1 MRVVLICSAPNEKRR
16 IKIRRGKNKQDAWL
30 PEDLEVE
37 AVMFVRMKDAINEPR
52 PMPKP
57 AAKGAGWGQYNVD
70 LESSDDEPEQES
82 ETSASQPEQQCDSSS
97 DESVKASS
105 DESDG
110 SQPSSDESLSKR
122 PRLGSAP
129 AGSVPS
135 TTPPPTTAAQRGPER
150 AADIKVEQQIR
161 SLVARQ
167 CMLLRIHKDDH
178 RSNAD
183 IAFDYSQLVLLRHQH
198 VQRKWLDWEAP
209 LSKQDQINIWRE
221 ELYWWFLSERPKNCS
236 NKTKVQLRSIYRVW
250 LRQSF
255 GDVQA
260 IRDILRNSCCWATW
274 REIEFR
280 QNVMTADPNRKRDAS
295 CW

>member
-1 MRVVLICSAPNEKRR
+1 
-16 IKIRRGKNKQDAWL
+16 
-30 PEDLEVE
+30 
-37 AVMFVRMKDAINEPR
+37 MFRMMKDAINQ
-52 PMPKP
+52 PKP
-57 AAKGAGWGQYNVD
+57 TLNPEARAGVLCQYRVD
-70 LESSDDEPEQES
+70 LEPSDEEPDHQS
-82 ETSASQPEQQCDSSS
+82 ETSASQPGGFEADEPEQQSEKEMESSS
-97 DESVKASS
+97 DESDSWFNGA
-105 DESDG
+105 
-110 SQPSSDESLSKR
+110 QPRSEPLPKR
-122 PRLGSAP
+122 PRLCSAP

-150 AADIKVEQQIR
+150 AADIKVEQQIK

-167 CMLLRIHKDDH
+167 CMLLRIHQDDH

-183 IAFDYSQLVLLRHQH
+183 IAFDYSQLVRLRHQY
-198 VQRKWLDWEAP
+198 VQRKRLDWEAP
-209 LSKQDQINIWRE
+209 LSKKDQINIWKE
-221 ELYWWFLSERPKNCS
+221 ELYWWFLSERPKNWS
-236 NKTKVQLRSIYRVW
+236 KTKVQLHSIYRVW

-255 GDVQA
+255 GNVQA

>member
-1 MRVVLICSAPNEKRR
+1 ME
-16 IKIRRGKNKQDAWL
+16 
-30 PEDLEVE
+30 
-37 AVMFVRMKDAINEPR
+37 
-52 PMPKP
+52 
-57 AAKGAGWGQYNVD
+57 
-70 LESSDDEPEQES
+70 
-82 ETSASQPEQQCDSSS
+82 SSS
-97 DESVKASS
+97 DESDSS
-105 DESDG
+105 FNG
-110 SQPSSDESLSKR
+110 AQPRSEALPKR
-122 PRLGSAP
+122 PRFNSAP
-129 AGSVPS
+129 AMFVSS
-135 TTPPPTTAAQRGPER
+135 TTSPPTTAAQRGPER

-178 RSNAD
+178 RSHAD
-183 IAFDYSQLVLLRHQH
+183 IAFDYSQLVLLRHQY

-209 LSKQDQINIWRE
+209 LSKQDQINIWRD
-221 ELYWWFLSERPKNCS
+221 ELYWWFLSERPKNWS
-236 NKTKVQLRSIYRVW
+236 QAKVQLRSIYRVW